1 MSRLWI
7 AMDIL
12 AGVIA
17 SAYVVNGY
25 ITDDMS
31 LKAYGMALIALVYVG
46 YIRRKLKQLTIKLK
60 ENEW

>member
-7 AMDIL
+7 VLDIL

-31 LKAYGMALIALVYVG
+31 LKAYGMALIALAYVG
-46 YIRRKLKQLTIKLK
+46 YLRRKLKQLTIKLK
-60 ENEW
+60 ESE